1 MDMVV
6 GFDIST
12 HLPGQPLFH
21 GHPQLQSYLPSIL
34 EDITSM
40 RGVSCGA
47 GAEMQVSVAF
57 KVNSDQDVPA
67 KFQIYQ
73 QTIFDSLLQVEQ
85 EPLGGVRVVRRS
97 RQETATSRRTY
108 H

>member
-40 RGVSCGA
+40 RGVSCGSFA
-47 GAEMQVSVAF
+47 REATTVRS
-57 KVNSDQDVPA
+57 PA
-67 KFQIYQ
+67 HC
-73 QTIFDSLLQVEQ
+73 S
-85 EPLGGVRVVRRS
+85 
-97 RQETATSRRTY
+97 
-108 H
+108 

>member
-47 GAEMQVSVAF
+47 GAEMQVLGGWQRRGAVISCRDALPCPILTQ
-57 KVNSDQDVPA
+57 S
-67 KFQIYQ
+67 Y
-73 QTIFDSLLQVEQ
+73 SC
-85 EPLGGVRVVRRS
+85 PLGGLQCS
-97 RQETATSRRTY
+97 ALGTP
-108 H
+108 